1 MPVETQPG
9 TMKWF
14 IDASDKCL
22 SALEIIRWKF
32 GEIIPSQCL
41 AQYQVKI
48 AGTPML
54 SFVQPTGES
63 LALDDQA
70 YLISS
75 AKGTINFKLLSKMWR
90 LHFSF
95 FFFCVGR
102 KSMPKSKTFFGK

>member
-41 AQYQVKI
+41 A
-48 AGTPML
+48 
-54 SFVQPTGES
+54 
-63 LALDDQA
+63 
-70 YLISS
+70 
-75 AKGTINFKLLSKMWR
+75 
-90 LHFSF
+90 
-95 FFFCVGR
+95 
-102 KSMPKSKTFFGK
+102 